1 MKQKKLTGSKVPQF
15 TYDTP
20 YSAEND
26 FYALCAG
33 DLPLVM
39 VFLPNFGHP
48 ISRHYLAAYVQTRQS
63 LTAGRLACVV
73 RSDPRVIA
81 ERIAGQRFPFEV
93 ICDAEGV
100 LYDYFEVRQTTSIW
114 DWTFASRRIINAAK
128 KEGYQPEKG
137 AAQLLPLTMVLGE
150 AGQVLF
156 AHRGRSITDLPE
168 DCAAMEAVCG
178 QLAARRAAA
187 QAAAAP
193 AETPQQ
199 SAQGEARAAVQN
211 LDWFDLAEQQPTAPA
226 QQLAA
231 MPEQPA
237 QQLAAQPTQE
247 PEKQAV
253 TQV

>member
-33 DLPLVM
+33 EVPLVM

-48 ISRHYLAAYVQTRQS
+48 ISRHYLAGYMQTLQS
-63 LTAGRLACVV
+63 LTAGHLACVV
-73 RSDPRVIA
+73 RSDPGVIA
-81 ERIAGQRFPFEV
+81 ARVAGQTFPFEV

-114 DWTFASRRIINAAK
+114 DWTFAARRIINAAK

-150 AGQVLF
+150 AGQVLY

-168 DCAAMEAVCG
+168 DCTAIEAVCG

-187 QAAAAP
+187 QAAQDAP
-193 AETPQQ
+193 APD
-199 SAQGEARAAVQN
+199 AQAA
-211 LDWFDLAEQQPTAPA
+211 EAPA
-226 QQLAA
+226 PDA
-231 MPEQPA
+231 
-237 QQLAAQPTQE
+237 
-247 PEKQAV
+247 
-253 TQV
+253 

>member
-33 DLPLVM
+33 EVPLVM

-48 ISRHYLAAYVQTRQS
+48 ISRHYLAGYMQTLQS
-63 LTAGRLACVV
+63 LTAGHLACVV
-73 RSDPRVIA
+73 RSDPGVIA
-81 ERIAGQRFPFEV
+81 ARVAGQAFPFEV

-114 DWTFASRRIINAAK
+114 DWTFAARRIIKAAK

-137 AAQLLPLTMVLGE
+137 APQLLPLTMVMGE
-150 AGQVLF
+150 AGQVLY

-168 DCAAMEAVCG
+168 DCIAIEAVCQ
-178 QLAARRAAA
+178 QLAAHR
-187 QAAAAP
+187 AAAP
-193 AETPQQ
+193 AQ
-199 SAQGEARAAVQN
+199 EAE
-211 LDWFDLAEQQPTAPA
+211 LAE
-226 QQLAA
+226 
-231 MPEQPA
+231 
-237 QQLAAQPTQE
+237 E
-247 PEKQAV
+247 PEKQAA